1 MRAVNQA
8 PPHDAFVA
16 AYRAGRVRLQ
26 VDRERATRLVS
37 ARLLLPFVLLPVL
50 GVAVALALLG
60 QWLIGALIFVLALAA
75 RHLVRASSRGYVVF
89 RALEDAC
96 FYRELVAAQVIRI
109 EDLEGAATRREK
121 ASPP

>member
-1 MRAVNQA
+1 MLARTQRAVSEA

-16 AYRAGRVRLQ
+16 GYRAGSLRVE
-26 VDRERATRLVS
+26 VDRERAARLVS
-37 ARLLLPFVLLPVL
+37 ARLLLPFVVLPVL

-60 QWLIGALIFVLALAA
+60 HWLIGALVFALALAA

-96 FYRELVAAQVIRI
+96 FYREMVAAQVIRI
-109 EDLEGAATRREK
+109 EGIEGA
-121 ASPP
+121 